1 VTPRRNT
8 GPNFQTRAL
17 GSLAARFGYAIVA
30 VRVFFDAAR
39 LAMDQFEKKSF
50 LPPIERMIVLA
61 LNAVVAI
68 LAYYVIMMWGFVQ
81 G

>member
-1 VTPRRNT
+1 LWLC
-8 GPNFQTRAL
+8 GF
-17 GSLAARFGYAIVA
+17 
-30 VRVFFDAAR
+30 FFDAAR

-50 LPPIERMIVLA
+50 LPPIELMIVLA